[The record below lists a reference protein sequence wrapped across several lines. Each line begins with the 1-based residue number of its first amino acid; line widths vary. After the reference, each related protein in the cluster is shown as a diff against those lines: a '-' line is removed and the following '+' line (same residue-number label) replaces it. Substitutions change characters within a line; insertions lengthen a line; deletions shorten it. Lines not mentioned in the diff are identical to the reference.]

1 MSTRQRLSSRAR
13 WAVPA
18 VAGVVV
24 AGAIGVP
31 LMSADAS
38 PNLPAKTAG
47 QLLADVGSA
56 QARPFSGTVVES
68 AKLGLPDLPGQDQSS
83 TSPLALL
90 TGSHTVRV
98 WYGGAQQTRLAL
110 VGNLAESDL
119 VRNGSDLWLWSSKDR
134 TAQHYK
140 LPVKE
145 AATDPAKVAQQQ
157 AMEKMTPQQAASQA
171 LAAIDPTTAVTV
183 DGTARVAGRSAYQL
197 VLKPKDARSL
207 VGSVAIA
214 IDAKTDVPLRVE
226 IFAKGSTSPA
236 FETGFT
242 TVTFNKQPASVF
254 RFTAPPNTKVTT
266 KDLSTELGH
275 PASPGTANKSLQGKG
290 ADAASSTEPK
300 VIGKGWTSIV
310 ELTGVNLSAVSKS
323 QGSASSDAL
332 LQALTPVSGSFG
344 SGRVLKTNLL
354 SVLVLDNG
362 RAFVGAVSPSM
373 LEQAAATAATAPA
386 SK

>member
-1 MSTRQRLSSRAR
+1 MSTRNRLSARAR
-13 WAVPA
+13 WAVPV

-47 QLLADVGSA
+47 QLLADVASA
-56 QARPFSGTVVES
+56 QARPFSGTVVET

-98 WYGGAQQTRLAL
+98 WYGGPQQTRLAL
-110 VGNLAESDL
+110 VGNLSESDL

-134 TAQHYK
+134 TAEHFK
-140 LPVKE
+140 LPAHV
-145 AATDPAKVAQQQ
+145 AAIDPAKVAQQQ
-157 AMEKMTPQQAASQA
+157 AMEKATPQQAAAQA
-171 LAAIDPTTAVTV
+171 LAAIDPSTAVTV

-197 VLKPKDARSL
+197 ILKPKDTRSL
-207 VGSVAIA
+207 IGSVAIA

-226 IFAKGSTSPA
+226 VFAKGAKTPA

-242 TVTFNKQPASVF
+242 TVTFSKQPASVF
-254 RFTAPPNTKVTT
+254 TFTAPPKTKIST
-266 KDLSTELGH
+266 KDLSTKAQHGQ
-275 PASPGTANKSLQGKG
+275 PVSPGTANKSVQGKG
-290 ADAASSTEPK
+290 NSTAPT
-300 VIGKGWTSIV
+300 VIGTGWTSIV
-310 ELTGVNLSAVSKS
+310 ELSGVDLGAVSKG

-344 SGRVLKTNLL
+344 TGRALKTNLL

-362 RAFVGAVSPSM
+362 RAFVGAVPVSM
-373 LEQAAATAATAPA
+373 LEQAASTAALRPA